1 MFMHRT
7 YDFKLLSPGQ
17 REQNELERR
26 LLLLQERNSDLESLL
41 GEKESKLAKLRAV
54 SEKVYQEYDQLKNQ
68 YDVETQAMHK

>member
-1 MFMHRT
+1 M
-7 YDFKLLSPGQ
+7 
-17 REQNELERR
+17 ERR
-26 LLLLQERNSDLESLL
+26 LLLLQDRNSDLEAIL